1 MRTSRLPET
10 NVLRVKGSLHSQRE
24 KMKKKWTRLIKSTSM
39 ISISYVHDKNQLK
52 FLMNYIYF
60 DYEIFVMQYLLSW
73 HFITIEMVIN
83 PLRAKFFR
91 RNINIYLH
99 CVSFLHID
107 TTQVVEIPLQ
117 IRQEPTYATS
127 SISWLLMSWRRKEP
141 GHQQPWYWRS

>member
-1 MRTSRLPET
+1 
-10 NVLRVKGSLHSQRE
+10 
-24 KMKKKWTRLIKSTSM
+24 M

-107 TTQVVEIPLQ
+107 TT
-117 IRQEPTYATS
+117 
-127 SISWLLMSWRRKEP
+127 W
-141 GHQQPWYWRS
+141 